1 MSKAILLVDDD
12 PDYLMQTRLQL
23 EAAGYTVH
31 AVESAEEAET
41 WLETNSVDLAL
52 VDLMMGTADAGFT
65 LCHRLKQAHPDLPVV
80 MVTAVAAETGLRFDT
95 QSPGEKSWI
104 KADAVLNKPIRVEQL
119 EREMKRL
126 IKA

>member
-1 MSKAILLVDDD
+1 
-12 PDYLMQTRLQL
+12 
-23 EAAGYTVH
+23 
-31 AVESAEEAET
+31 
-41 WLETNSVDLAL
+41 
-52 VDLMMGTADAGFT
+52 
-65 LCHRLKQAHPDLPVV
+65 